1 MGCNMGERLEN
12 LTDNE
17 IYGLIDLLREQ
28 KDRFV
33 RQKLGLEP
41 MRTLPTD
48 LALAD
53 FICEL
58 LGNEI
63 QDRTKKKIQKI
74 MWHCIITYSKMV
86 KLIRR
91 CV

>member
-1 MGCNMGERLEN
+1 MGEQIQK
-12 LTDNE
+12 LTKNE
-17 IYGLIDLLREQ
+17 IYAIIDLLNEQ
-28 KDRFV
+28 KDRFI

-58 LGNEI
+58 LCNEI
-63 QDRTKKKIQKI
+63 VARDKKEIQNIFGK
-74 MWHCIITYSKMV
+74 K
-86 KLIRR
+86 
-91 CV
+91 